1 MDGVMDFIDSSFM
14 DLDETFHVAFDE
26 AHRLLKAMMSGSWL
40 SQEKYDKSINPA
52 IRRLFAFLTES
63 QNPEQL
69 QDRVRALRVGVDR
82 VVGMYIASTDSTA
95 GTKNREAV
103 LAFCRA
109 ATSQTALEFAEQ
121 ELNRLVSLREECLSN
136 LQNSL
141 CLGEEPSPSP
151 DQNQSKMDVIC
162 PTPPT
167 PPKPPPPPAPPA
179 PPRPPVVGR
188 IKIK

>member
-1 MDGVMDFIDSSFM
+1 MDFIDSSFM

-40 SQEKYDKSINPA
+40 NQEKYDKSINPA

-82 VVGMYIASTDSTA
+82 VVGMYVASTDSTA

-109 ATSQTALEFAEQ
+109 ATSKTAVEFAEQ

-136 LQNSL
+136 WQNSL
-141 CLGEEPSPSP
+141 YLGEESSPSM
-151 DQNQSKMDVIC
+151 DQDQPKMDAIRP
-162 PTPPT
+162 PTPPS